1 MRLWDGAGTAPLP
14 LGCEQHLA
22 ATQAL
27 RGGRLQPE
35 PWPLG
40 SVPADA
46 SGQLSPFAP
55 ALPALFPSSS
65 GYSEMCLGLGASPF
79 PMPRAPHGTVQT
91 GSTLLPLV
99 LAPRCPLLPR
109 RGFLCKRCLL
119 LSFSCLRFLY
129 AGDEMYLALW
139 GLCCPC
145 NPSTS
150 SRVPSVHLPV
160 TP

>member
-65 GYSEMCLGLGASPF
+65 GYSRDV
-79 PMPRAPHGTVQT
+79 PRAGGIPLPHAQGPAWYSTDRLDPAPVGAGT
-91 GSTLLPLV
+91 P
-99 LAPRCPLLPR
+99 
-109 RGFLCKRCLL
+109 
-119 LSFSCLRFLY
+119 
-129 AGDEMYLALW
+129 
-139 GLCCPC
+139 
-145 NPSTS
+145 
-150 SRVPSVHLPV
+150 VPSPAAPWLSLQALPPFV
-160 TP
+160 FLVFAVFICWR